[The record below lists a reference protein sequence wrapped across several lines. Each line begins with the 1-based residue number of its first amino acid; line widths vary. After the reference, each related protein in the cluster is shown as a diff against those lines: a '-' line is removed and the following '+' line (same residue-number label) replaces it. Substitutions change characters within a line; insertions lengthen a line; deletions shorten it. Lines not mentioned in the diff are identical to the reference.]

1 MENNSEDVCS
11 QCKKVLLALDRKS
24 AVEVLHDAII
34 FLEKQRHY
42 DPKSLAA
49 RAWFE
54 RAHNIRQLYGDD
66 IFAEHS
72 LWELFEINY
81 QSLSFRTI
89 VESIIHRK

>member
-1 MENNSEDVCS
+1 METKSEDVCS
-11 QCKKVLLALDRKS
+11 QYKKVLLALDRKS

-42 DPKSLAA
+42 DPKSLVA

-54 RAHNIRQLYGDD
+54 KAHNTRQLYSDD
-66 IFAEHS
+66 VFAEHS
-72 LWELFEINY
+72 LWELFETNY
-81 QSLSFRTI
+81 QCLSFRTI